1 MVKSAVIKLEYLNT
15 LIHFFATI
23 GSQNENNILRHE
35 GSTYKN
41 YLTNQYDCNFAFH
54 LVNNND
60 TLRIIK
66 KH

>member
-15 LIHFFATI
+15 LNSFFAAI
-23 GSQNENNILRHE
+23 GSQNENNIRSHE

-41 YLTNQYDCNFAFH
+41 YLTNQYDCTFAFQ
-54 LVNNND
+54 LINNND
-60 TLRIIK
+60 TLHIIK